1 MKEYY
6 ENENKLYKNI
16 LNMPDQLL
24 MLDNSKLTPLQSN
37 SILAMLH
44 KSQIEVYVNSKDKPV
59 EYMFDYRFEIKVED
73 LKMFNDMKKTDNLI
87 MDNLHYIKDNVK
99 LLQNLAF
106 QSFDTRS
113 FSSFTIFPEIIMSE
127 DEFGKMILKYQLS
140 TSLLKII
147 YNKKGYIDSS
157 GDYCED
163 KTLYTPIYL
172 DLLKESGLSKKSEI
186 CLYKMLLCLGVK
198 FNYHPTISIYY
209 PIEEFK
215 RIVGLPLYKSGKSL
229 EDEILDLFEKVK
241 SHINFTPVYNLEKG
255 KGKKYV
261 GITIKC
267 GFNNFD
273 DDLIYVAYK
282 NKTEEYER
290 LIDENN
296 ILISTINKNIANTNQ
311 TKEKYIPV
319 KQTESYK
326 NSNFKSNIDYAHYE
340 IDGSKYMLN
349 KIVNCSNK
357 DGIIKLILETKD
369 YDVYCQ
375 KFANSVEP
383 IHQNHIVDIENFKKG
398 FRFRKVIEN
407 TNPFD

>member
-6 ENENKLYKNI
+6 ENDNKLYKNI

-24 MLDNSKLTPLQSN
+24 MLDNSELTPLQSN

-44 KSQIEVYVNSKDKPV
+44 KSQIEVHTNSKDKSV
-59 EYMFDYRFEIKVED
+59 EYMFDHRFEIKVED
-73 LKMFNDMKKTDNLI
+73 LKMFNDMKKTENLI

-99 LLQNLAF
+99 KLQNLAF

-127 DEFGKMILKYQLS
+127 DEFGKMVLRYQLS
-140 TSLLKII
+140 TTLLKII

-198 FNYHPTISIYY
+198 FNFHPTISIYY

-229 EDEILDLFEKVK
+229 EDEIQELFKKVK
-241 SHINFTPVYNLEKG
+241 SHINFTPIYNLEKG

-273 DDLIYVAYK
+273 EDLIYVTYK

-290 LIDENN
+290 FIDENN
-296 ILISTINKNIANTNQ
+296 TLIDRVDENKEV
-311 TKEKYIPV
+311 TKEKQVENTKI
-319 KQTESYK
+319 QNNT
-326 NSNFKSNIDYAHYE
+326 SNIEYVHFDVE
-340 IDGSKYMLN
+340 GSKYMLN
-349 KIVNCSNK
+349 QIIDCFNKNEIINLIIDSKNYNIYYKNFLDNVKDTYRDNIVN
-357 DGIIKLILETKD
+357 EE
-369 YDVYCQ
+369 
-375 KFANSVEP
+375 KFKN
-383 IHQNHIVDIENFKKG
+383 G
-398 FRFRKVIEN
+398 YRFRKIKEEEKII
-407 TNPFD
+407 F